1 MKLFP
6 RILIASTLISSLS
19 FAGMVNGIAVIIN
32 KEPITLYEVYKYSE
46 HFKIAKKEALDI
58 LVRQKLEDAEI
69 KRQGIDADIFEVDSY
84 IQNLAKQNGMSEF
97 DFLKMLK
104 AQKVDIDVYKKD
116 LKTKLKRDKLY
127 QRIIQ
132 EKVGR
137 IDESEIKEFYEANK
151 NQFSFANEYTLKEF
165 KAQNEN
171 LLQSILQNPMLRP
184 EGVSIEDKVL
194 SHTNLSHTNQAL
206 LAQTPEGKYSSIT
219 QENGAYVMYYVLKKE
234 GISYV
239 PFENVRN
246 NIYGFLYKQ
255 KEQKAIEDHFEKLK
269 SSANIQVLRNP
280 N

>member
-1 MKLFP
+1 VKLFP

-97 DFLKMLK
+97 DFLKMLQ

-194 SHTNLSHTNQAL
+194 SHANLSHTNQAL
-206 LAQTPEGKYSSIT
+206 LSQTPEGKYSSIT
-219 QENGAYVMYYVLKKE
+219 QENGVYMMYYVIKKE
-234 GISYV
+234 GISYI

-246 NIYGFLYKQ
+246 NIYGYLYKQ

>member
-1 MKLFP
+1 
-6 RILIASTLISSLS
+6 
-19 FAGMVNGIAVIIN
+19 MVNGIAVIIN

-97 DFLKMLK
+97 DFLKMLQ

-194 SHTNLSHTNQAL
+194 SPANLSHTNQAL

-219 QENGAYVMYYVLKKE
+219 QENGVYMMYYVIKKE
-234 GISYV
+234 GISYI

-246 NIYGFLYKQ
+246 NIYGYLYKQ